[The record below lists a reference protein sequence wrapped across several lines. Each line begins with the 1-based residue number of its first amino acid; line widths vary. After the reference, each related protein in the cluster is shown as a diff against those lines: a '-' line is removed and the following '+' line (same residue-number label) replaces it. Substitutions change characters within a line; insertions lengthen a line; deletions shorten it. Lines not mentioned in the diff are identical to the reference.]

1 MEGACCVC
9 KKGKG
14 ERGHLGLCRKPME
27 WWMILV
33 AIFVGLFV
41 LFALGVP
48 VGYAFLSVNMVAVTL
63 LWGGGAG
70 LEQMVLSV
78 FRSVTNFSLLP
89 LPLFI
94 LMGELIFNSGLAD
107 RSIDALDRWIGKIPG
122 RLSMVAVL
130 GGTLNAALS
139 GSSMASTAMLSS
151 CLYPEMKKRGYHPE
165 MSIGP
170 LLGSGGLATMVPPS
184 NLGVI
189 LAALAGISVG
199 DMLIAIIVPGLLLSM
214 AYLLYIILRCY
225 IQPHLAPPYDTSHY
239 RLSTKLF
246 LSLKYLVPLSSI
258 IVLVILLIYLGIAT
272 PTESSVFGVFCS
284 LILSFVYKG
293 WDIQVIKKSLWQTV
307 LVTGMMFIII
317 SASATFSEV
326 LAFTGAT
333 ESLIEIFISLF
344 SSPFMVIMSM
354 QLVLFLM
361 AMFLESLP
369 IMMITVPI
377 FWPVLKSFQINP
389 LWFAAI
395 MLLNIELGM
404 ITPPFGLCL
413 FAVKGVLPEVG
424 LGRIYRCSVPIVLVQ
439 LVVLGLLM
447 AFPSLT
453 LWLPMS
459 MYG

>member
-1 MEGACCVC
+1 
-9 KKGKG
+9 
-14 ERGHLGLCRKPME
+14 ME
-27 WWMILV
+27 WWMILI
-33 AIFVGLFV
+33 AIFSGLFL
-41 LFALGVP
+41 LFALGIP
-48 VGYAFLSVNMVAVTL
+48 VGYAFLFVNMVAVAL
-63 LWGGGAG
+63 IWGGGPG

-107 RSIDALDRWIGKIPG
+107 KSLDALDKWIGKIPG
-122 RLSMVAVL
+122 RLSMVTIL
-130 GGTLNAALS
+130 GGTLNATLS

-151 CLYPEMKKRGYHPE
+151 CLYPEMKKRGYLPE

-170 LLGSGGLATMVPPS
+170 LLGSGGLASMIPPS

-189 LAALAGISVG
+189 LAALANISVG
-199 DMLIAIIVPGLLLSM
+199 DMLIAIVVPGFMLSI
-214 AYLLYIILRCY
+214 AYLLYILLRCY
-225 IQPHLAPPYDTSHY
+225 FQPHLAPPYATSY
-239 RLSTKLF
+239 YSLFTKVRF
-246 LSLKYLVPLSSI
+246 SLKYLVPLSSI
-258 IVLVILLIYLGIAT
+258 IVLVILFIYFGIAT
-272 PTESSVFGVFCS
+272 PTESSVFGVLCS
-284 LILSFVYKG
+284 FVLSFVYKG
-293 WDIQVIKKSLWQTV
+293 WDPQALKRSLKQTV

-317 SASATFSEV
+317 SASATFAEI

-333 ESLIEIFISLF
+333 EKLIELFLSLF
-344 SSPFMVIMSM
+344 SSPFLVVLSM
-354 QLVLFLM
+354 QMVLFLM
-361 AMFLESLP
+361 GMFLESLP

-377 FWPVLKSFQINP
+377 FWPILISYQINS

-424 LGRIYRCSVPIVLVQ
+424 MGRIYKCAVPIVLVQ
-439 LVVLGLLM
+439 LFVLAVLM
-447 AFPSLT
+447 VFPSLV

-459 MYG
+459 MHQ